1 MAIMA
6 VSTAKIEAAN
16 ELAAEPIK
24 KNRETFLHMACG
36 HLFQK
41 KKKRYNLNLN

>member
-6 VSTAKIEAAN
+6 VSTDKIEAAN

-24 KNRETFLHMACG
+24 KQENKESFLHVACEQ
-36 HLFQK
+36 LYQK
-41 KKKRYNLNLN
+41 